1 MNFGGTIRPNNK
13 AVAIFLVSVATLYL
27 IYTWRNSAALAKE
40 SAFGSEK
47 VSIGEILCAAIAA
60 AEAGGREV
68 KAVREKGTELNEKS
82 KGKTKEGVKDVLT
95 DGDMRSHQVM
105 YSTLTSY
112 FPHIKVISE
121 EHDENNISMEPV
133 NFNKKCPALEQISK
147 LEWAPNDSITIWIDP
162 LDATKEYTENL
173 LEYVTTMVCIAV
185 KGEPVV
191 GVIHKPFEK
200 KTYWAWVGQGM
211 AEELLEINKAPEAD
225 NESFI
230 ISLSHTGDAVENRIK
245 SKFPNAKV
253 EKAGGAGYK
262 SLQIASRHNAAYVH
276 MTHIKKWDVCAGHA
290 ILKALGGRV
299 TTMKNEPIKYGSGAN
314 DQVLIKDGL
323 LASLHNGDFYSKL
336 FKE

>member
-13 AVAIFLVSVATLYL
+13 AVAIFLISVATLYL
-27 IYTWRNSAALAKE
+27 IYTWTSSTSAAKE
-40 SAFGSEK
+40 YSAAAEK

-95 DGDMRSHQVM
+95 DGDIRSHQVM
-105 YSTLTSY
+105 FRTLTGA
-112 FPHIKVISE
+112 FPHVKVISE
-121 EHDENNISMEPV
+121 EHDESNILVESAK
-133 NFNKKCPALEQISK
+133 FDKKCPALEQISK

-173 LEYVTTMVCIAV
+173 LDYVTTMVCIAV
-185 KGEPVV
+185 KGEPVL

-211 AEELLEINKAPEAD
+211 AEELLEISKAPEAEND
-225 NESFI
+225 SFI

-245 SKFPNAKV
+245 SKFPNANV

-262 SLQIASRHNAAYVH
+262 SLQIASRHSGAYVH

-299 TTMKNEPIKYGSGAN
+299 TTMKNEPITYGAN
-314 DQVLIKDGL
+314 DPVLIKNGL

-336 FKE
+336 FTE